1 MEAHMTLE
9 MFGQLI
15 GGIGLFLLGM
25 QLMTTGLKQ
34 AAGRSLKQAL
44 QAATRSKLRGLLSGT
59 LITAAVQSSSAVTVA
74 TLGFV
79 NAGLLTL
86 GQSIAVIY
94 GCNIGTTMTGWLVA
108 LIGFKIKISAFALP
122 MIGAGMVMRIVN
134 KNGRLSHIGTAVAGF
149 GLFFIGLDF
158 LRASFD
164 GLSSQVPLDSI
175 GHGPLAL
182 SLFVVAGI
190 LMTFLMQASAAV
202 MAIALS
208 LVHTGSITLSAA
220 AALVIGANVGTT
232 TTALMAAIGATPSAK
247 RISAAHVLFNLLTGA
262 VGLLFL
268 MLLAGWL
275 DRLDPERF
283 DLVAL
288 LALYHT
294 LFNLTGLAMI
304 WPLTERMEAFLLQRF
319 RSLEEDEAQPRYL
332 DNNILATP
340 SLAIE
345 AMNRELARVSRHCA
359 RMAREAIS
367 AEATDQARLEAQAQ
381 GIYQLV
387 GRISEFNQE
396 LARQNLSVE
405 ISDTLPI
412 SLRVARYLSE
422 IARLSARLPEYYP
435 LFDRIQDEGLR
446 HRLFEFQQTLI
457 RLIDLT
463 EVGEDSN
470 TQGYESHRL
479 MHEVHGLYQTLKSR
493 LLEQTVG
500 ARLSAEESMQLL
512 DALSHLQRLAE
523 QAEKASSHWSSTLPI
538 QHRSPLSEEP
548 QHG

>member
-1 MEAHMTLE
+1 MTLE
-9 MFGQLI
+9 MLGQLI

-25 QLMTTGLKQ
+25 QLMTLGLKQ
-34 AAGRSLKQAL
+34 AAGRSLKKAL
-44 QAATRSKLRGLLSGT
+44 EAATRSKLRGLLSGT

-122 MIGAGMVMRIVN
+122 MIGAGMVLRIIG
-134 KNGRLSHIGTAVAGF
+134 KSGRLSHIGTALAGF

-158 LRASFD
+158 LRGSFD
-164 GLSSQVPLDSI
+164 GLSEQVPLNEI

-182 SLFVVAGI
+182 TLFVLAGFV
-190 LMTFLMQASAAV
+190 MTFLMQASAAV

-232 TTALMAAIGATPSAK
+232 TTALLAAIGATPSAK

-262 VGLLFL
+262 VGLIFL
-268 MLLAGWL
+268 ILLAGWL
-275 DRLDPERF
+275 DKLDPNRF
-283 DLVAL
+283 DLVSL

-294 LFNLTGLAMI
+294 LFNLTGVAMI
-304 WPLTERMEAFLLQRF
+304 WPLTDRMEAFLLKRF
-319 RSLEEDEAQPRYL
+319 RSMEEDEAQPRYL
-332 DNNILATP
+332 DNNILSTP

-345 AMNRELARVSRHCA
+345 AINRELTRVSRHCS

-381 GIYQLV
+381 GVYRLV
-387 GRISEFNQE
+387 GKISEFNQE
-396 LARQNLSVE
+396 LARQNLTVE
-405 ISDTLPI
+405 ISETLPI
-412 SLRVARYLSE
+412 SLRVARYYSE
-422 IARLSARLPEYYP
+422 MARLSAKLPEYYH
-435 LFDRIQDEGLR
+435 LFEQIQDSGLGNSLTR
-446 HRLFEFQQTLI
+446 FQQSVI

-463 EVGEDSN
+463 EISADSN
-470 TQGYESHRL
+470 TQGYESHQL
-479 MHEVHGLYQTLKSR
+479 MREVHRDYQSLKSL
-493 LLEQTVG
+493 LLEHAVSG
-500 ARLSAEESMQLL
+500 RLQAEESMSLL
-512 DALSHLQRLAE
+512 DAASQLQRMAE
-523 QAEKASSHWSSTLPI
+523 QAEKASSHWSSTLPV
-538 QHRSPLSEEP
+538 QHRASLAEEP
-548 QHG
+548 EHG

>member
-1 MEAHMTLE
+1 

-25 QLMTTGLKQ
+25 QLMTIGLKQ
-34 AAGRSLKQAL
+34 SAGRSLKQAL

-122 MIGAGMVMRIVN
+122 MIGAGMVLRIVN
-134 KNGRLSHIGTAVAGF
+134 KNGRLSHVGTAVAGF

-164 GLSSQVPLDSI
+164 GLSSQVPLDSL
-175 GHGPLAL
+175 GNGPLAL
-182 SLFVVAGI
+182 TLFVVAGI

-232 TTALMAAIGATPSAK
+232 TTALLAAIGATPSAK

-262 VGLLFL
+262 VGLIFL
-268 MLLAGWL
+268 ILLRGWL
-275 DRLDPERF
+275 DRIDPDRF
-283 DLVAL
+283 DLVTL

-294 LFNLTGLAMI
+294 LFNLAGVAMI
-304 WPLTERMEAFLLQRF
+304 WPLTNRMEAFLLRRF
-319 RSLEEDEAQPRYL
+319 TSLEENEARPRYL
-332 DNNILATP
+332 DNNVLATP
-340 SLAIE
+340 SLAVE
-345 AMNRELARVSRHCA
+345 AMNHELARVSRHCA
-359 RMAREAIS
+359 DMAREAVS
-367 AEATDQARLEAQAQ
+367 AEAADRTRLEAQAQ

-387 GRISEFNQE
+387 ARISEFNQE
-396 LARQNLSVE
+396 LARQNLNAD
-405 ISDTLPI
+405 ISETLPI
-412 SLRVARYLSE
+412 SLRVARYFSE

-435 LFDRIQDEGLR
+435 LFERLSDEGLR
-446 HRLFEFQQTLI
+446 HQWFEFQQTVI
-457 RLIDLT
+457 RLLDIT
-463 EVGEDSN
+463 EIREDAN
-470 TQGYESHRL
+470 IQGYASHQV
-479 MHEVHGLYQTLKSR
+479 MHEVHNRYQSLKAQ
-493 LLEQTVG
+493 LLEQTVNG
-500 ARLSAEESMQLL
+500 RLNTEESMQLL
-512 DALSHLQRLAE
+512 DAMSQLQRLAE
-523 QAEKASSHWSSTLPI
+523 QAEHASSHWSSTLPTL
-538 QHRSPLSEEP
+538 HRDPLSEEAHA
-548 QHG
+548 Q